1 MRYSSLYYDE
11 FIINLR
17 GVSAATHRFSAPLP
31 VLEESAATPV
41 PVLSDAV
48 QSGAKGRA
56 TKARPISRRG
66 ATGEGT
72 SVVYNF
78 TNPIY
83 ILLMVLLFGAPL
95 ITPVLYA
102 HYRSVRSG
110 FDLEGQ
116 IMLGLLFTIFL
127 GAYGT
132 ILLLGIFPTA
142 TAQVLEQVPL
152 VTIPGAIP

>member
-1 MRYSSLYYDE
+1 M
-11 FIINLR
+11 
-17 GVSAATHRFSAPLP
+17 
-31 VLEESAATPV
+31 
-41 PVLSDAV
+41 
-48 QSGAKGRA
+48 
-56 TKARPISRRG
+56 
-66 ATGEGT
+66 
-72 SVVYNF
+72 VYNF

-83 ILLMVLLFGAPL
+83 ILLMVLLFGTPL
-95 ITPVLYA
+95 VTPVLYA

>member
-1 MRYSSLYYDE
+1 M
-11 FIINLR
+11 
-17 GVSAATHRFSAPLP
+17 
-31 VLEESAATPV
+31 
-41 PVLSDAV
+41 
-48 QSGAKGRA
+48 
-56 TKARPISRRG
+56 
-66 ATGEGT
+66 
-72 SVVYNF
+72 VYNF

-95 ITPVLYA
+95 VTPVLYA
-102 HYRSVRSG
+102 QYRSVRSG

-116 IMLGLLFTIFL
+116 IMLGLLFFL

-132 ILLLGIFPTA
+132 ILILGIFPTA

>member
-1 MRYSSLYYDE
+1 M
-11 FIINLR
+11 
-17 GVSAATHRFSAPLP
+17 
-31 VLEESAATPV
+31 
-41 PVLSDAV
+41 
-48 QSGAKGRA
+48 
-56 TKARPISRRG
+56 
-66 ATGEGT
+66 
-72 SVVYNF
+72 VYNF

-83 ILLMVLLFGAPL
+83 ILLMVLLFGTPL

-132 ILLLGIFPTA
+132 ILLGIFPTA

>member
-1 MRYSSLYYDE
+1 M
-11 FIINLR
+11 
-17 GVSAATHRFSAPLP
+17 
-31 VLEESAATPV
+31 
-41 PVLSDAV
+41 
-48 QSGAKGRA
+48 
-56 TKARPISRRG
+56 KARPINRQG
-66 ATGEGT
+66 TTGEGT
-72 SVVYNF
+72 NVVYNF
-78 TNPIY
+78 TNLIY
-83 ILLMVLLFGAPL
+83 ILLMVLLCGAPL
-95 ITPVLYA
+95 VTPVRYA
-102 HYRSVRSG
+102 QYRSVRSG

>member
-1 MRYSSLYYDE
+1 M
-11 FIINLR
+11 
-17 GVSAATHRFSAPLP
+17 
-31 VLEESAATPV
+31 
-41 PVLSDAV
+41 
-48 QSGAKGRA
+48 
-56 TKARPISRRG
+56 KARPINRQG
-66 ATGEGT
+66 TTGEGT
-72 SVVYNF
+72 NVVYNF

-95 ITPVLYA
+95 VTPVLYA

-116 IMLGLLFTIFL
+116 IMLG
-127 GAYGT
+127 T
-132 ILLLGIFPTA
+132 ILILGIFPTA